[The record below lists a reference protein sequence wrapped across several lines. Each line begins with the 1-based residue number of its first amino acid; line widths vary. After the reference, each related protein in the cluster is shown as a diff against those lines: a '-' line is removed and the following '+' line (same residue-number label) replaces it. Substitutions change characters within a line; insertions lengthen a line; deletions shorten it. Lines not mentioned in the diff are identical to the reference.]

1 MTTLAKRI
9 TTFEPTFQ
17 NLALLVARLTLA
29 YLFFT
34 QLWWKV
40 PPSFG
45 CPADYTV
52 TSADAAGKLKRS
64 TGLCDW
70 IGIESVWSAK
80 PHPVLVA
87 DLSSVSGPK
96 LSVDIGFL
104 AAGNGLFLNNV

>member
-34 QLWWKV
+34 QLWGKV

-52 TSADAAGKLKRS
+52 TTADAAGKLKCTS
-64 TGLCDW
+64 GLCEW
-70 IGIESVWSAK
+70 IGVEPVWCAK
-80 PHPVLVA
+80 THPIFVA
-87 DLSSVSGPK
+87 DLSSVKSPN
-96 LSVDIGFL
+96 LSIAIWFL
-104 AAGNGLFLNNV
+104 SA